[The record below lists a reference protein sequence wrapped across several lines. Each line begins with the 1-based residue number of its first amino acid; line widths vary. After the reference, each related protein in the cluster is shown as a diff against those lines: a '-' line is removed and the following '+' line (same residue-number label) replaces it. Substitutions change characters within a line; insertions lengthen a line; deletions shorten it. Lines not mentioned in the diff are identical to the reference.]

1 MERRLAAIL
10 AADVVG
16 YTRLMGWD
24 EAGTLH
30 RLTALREQ
38 IVQPLIAR
46 HRGRVVKLMGD
57 GLLVEFSS
65 VVDAIACAAAW
76 QERVIEHEAEGDVAK
91 QVRFRIGINVGD
103 VIVEGDDIHG
113 DGVNIAARLEG
124 LADPGGIFLSEDAY
138 RQARG
143 KTEVEFQ
150 DLGERALKNV
160 SEPVRVYRVAT
171 SVSGAVS
178 AKLASGPR
186 SLPDKPSIAVLPFTN
201 MSGDPEQEY
210 FSDGITEDIITGLA
224 KVSGLFIIARN
235 SVFTYKGKAVKI
247 QQVSQELGVRYVL
260 EGSVRKAGNRVRITA
275 QLIDGDTGGHI
286 WAERYDR
293 DLSDVFHIQDEISQ
307 SIVEAAKVATAPK
320 ERSDIQKTPTTNME
334 AYQFYLR
341 GRQFLHEMTRKNL
354 ELARQMFLKA
364 IELDG
369 DYVHA
374 YAGLA
379 DCGSVLCLFYDDDP
393 ETLKDTLSHSRK
405 ALQLDPD
412 LAEAH
417 VSHGL
422 ALWLTGDDAAAKSEF
437 ETAIRIDPTLYEGYW
452 FLGRIYMNRGDF
464 ERSAEMFE
472 RASDVRGDDL
482 QSMMMITTTYDGLGL
497 RAKAKASAE
506 RAYRSAERR
515 LRHNPDDARAAYV
528 GAMSLVFLGDSARA
542 LEWADLAAA
551 IESDDARTTY
561 NLACVYAR
569 LGATDKALEYLDLSV
584 KSGRCRRQIKW
595 VEIDPDL
602 AAVRDE
608 PRFKQII
615 EEWGGSE
622 KR

>member
-1 MERRLAAIL
+1 LERRLAAIL

-76 QERVIEHEAEGDVAK
+76 QERVVEHEAEGDVAK
-91 QVRFRIGINVGD
+91 QVKFRIGINVGD

-124 LADPGGIFLSEDAY
+124 LAEPGGICLSEDAY

-150 DLGERALKNV
+150 DLGERTLKNV

-171 SVSGAVS
+171 RVSGTVS
-178 AKLASGPR
+178 AEPAGEPR
-186 SLPDKPSIAVLPFTN
+186 PLPDKPSIAVLPFTN

-224 KVSGLFIIARN
+224 KVSGLFIVARN

-341 GRQFLHEMTRKNL
+341 DRK
-354 ELARQMFLKA
+354 
-364 IELDG
+364 
-369 DYVHA
+369 
-374 YAGLA
+374 
-379 DCGSVLCLFYDDDP
+379 SV
-393 ETLKDTLSHSRK
+393 
-405 ALQLDPD
+405 
-412 LAEAH
+412 
-417 VSHGL
+417 V
-422 ALWLTGDDAAAKSEF
+422 
-437 ETAIRIDPTLYEGYW
+437 
-452 FLGRIYMNRGDF
+452 
-464 ERSAEMFE
+464 
-472 RASDVRGDDL
+472 
-482 QSMMMITTTYDGLGL
+482 
-497 RAKAKASAE
+497 
-506 RAYRSAERR
+506 
-515 LRHNPDDARAAYV
+515 
-528 GAMSLVFLGDSARA
+528 
-542 LEWADLAAA
+542 
-551 IESDDARTTY
+551 
-561 NLACVYAR
+561 
-569 LGATDKALEYLDLSV
+569 
-584 KSGRCRRQIKW
+584 
-595 VEIDPDL
+595 
-602 AAVRDE
+602 
-608 PRFKQII
+608 
-615 EEWGGSE
+615 
-622 KR
+622 